1 MYLYTNEFHGHYAA
15 GLIVVAARNAFRAME
30 IIKEYPHGPEYP
42 EYNLEQIVG
51 ATYEGEEKVI
61 KQVVYYE

>member
-1 MYLYTNEFHGHYAA
+1 MYLYTNEFRGHYAA

-30 IIKEYPHGPEYP
+30 IIKEYPHGLEYP

-51 ATYEGEEKVI
+51 EGEEKVI